1 MKNKHVDPLQQI
13 KFAFLDADEG
23 WRLFDD
29 ELGCQLQ
36 VGVVF
41 AQLGRDGVTGDQH
54 VNLARLIGGE
64 RGRIVAETYDL
75 GTLWC
80 HFREFQVLERAARQT
95 HLLAAQIGS

>member
-41 AQLGRDGVTGDQH
+41 AQLGRNGVTGDQH

-64 RGRIVAETYDL
+64 LALYADPAKLHLFDGRTGKSLSAT
-75 GTLWC
+75 
-80 HFREFQVLERAARQT
+80 
-95 HLLAAQIGS
+95 